1 MKKLLKKVIPQKIVD
16 RIKGRK
22 TYKGYRIS
30 TSLSDNQVYNDVCIE
45 ASLDMTA
52 FANFR
57 QNPAYK
63 EILEHISEK
72 DGQLYLDE
80 INKNYPELI
89 KDLAEFKKNDE
100 WGNPD
105 LFDYP
110 GVSKI
115 STSTLRYIKVLGDLK
130 TLFISLENFNIC
142 EIGVGYGGQC
152 RIINA
157 LYGAATY
164 TLVDIKP
171 ALMLTQR
178 YLDNYILKSV
188 VSYKTMNE
196 LEIREYDLVISNYA
210 FTELPRSI
218 QDVYLYKTILN
229 SKKGYITYNE
239 INPEHFQSYKKAEL
253 LKLIPNS
260 YAVDEVPLSGEN
272 NCIIIWGS
280 NS

>member
-1 MKKLLKKVIPQKIVD
+1 MKKLLKKIIPQEVVD
-16 RIKGRK
+16 RVKGRK
-22 TYKGYRIS
+22 TYKGYRMS

-45 ASLDMTA
+45 ASVNMTA

-57 QNPAYK
+57 KNPAYR
-63 EILEHISEK
+63 EILEHVSEK

-80 INKNYPELI
+80 INNNYPELI
-89 KDLAEFKKNDE
+89 KNLAALKKNDE

-105 LFDYP
+105 LFEYP
-110 GVSKI
+110 GIGKI
-115 STSTLRYIKVLGDLK
+115 STSTLRYIKVLGDLQ
-130 TLFISLENFNIC
+130 TSFSSLADLNIC

-171 ALMLTQR
+171 ALMLAQR

-196 LEIREYDLVISNYA
+196 LEVKEYDLVISNYA

-218 QDVYLYKTILN
+218 QDVYLNKIILN
-229 SKKGYITYNE
+229 SKRGYITYNE

-253 LKLIPNS
+253 LKMIPNS
-260 YAVDEVPLSGEN
+260 YSVDEVPLSGEN
-272 NCIIIWGS
+272 NCVIIWDS